1 MGVAWTAWRAVLAGG
16 EMVEFY
22 FAPIRVPVDVDVGD
36 AHGGGGNVCMACLA
50 GGDDILR
57 CSRSAYPSMG
67 LYVGN
72 RNGFNSFNKN

>member
-1 MGVAWTAWRAVLAGG
+1 MGVAWTAWSAVLAGG

-50 GGDDILR
+50 GCDDVL
-57 CSRSAYPSMG
+57 
-67 LYVGN
+67 
-72 RNGFNSFNKN
+72 